1 MLGLKDM
8 VLLNDVGNG
17 TNPEFPIA
25 LSFAPAHTLKNLFS
39 LTLSTYKA
47 EYCNHAALQY
57 GIAIAIRFVPSFQ
70 ELSTAACPARSEL
83 FLTWL

>member
-1 MLGLKDM
+1 MLGLKDT

-25 LSFAPAHTLKNLFS
+25 LLCTNSYFEESLF

-57 GIAIAIRFVPSFQ
+57 GIAIAIRFVLSFQ
-70 ELSTAACPARSEL
+70 ELSTAACPACSEL